1 MMERLHT
8 KYGSDEKQVDVM
20 LKDLKGL
27 KRVADGDYKAL
38 HRMIETVE
46 NCWLDLKR
54 MNLESEMDTTSML
67 SMVEKLLPEVQKRE
81 WTLQKPLASH
91 EDGSS
96 KFTKLLE
103 FLIRE
108 KTAIEYMS
116 DDLRNERKG
125 KVSFA
130 EVEEHEEEELN
141 KKEEISKETN
151 LVINLFE
158 RQMESQRQ
166 LMELMANAFTA
177 KAGSSGAA
185 QHSLGTNR
193 CWIHKV
199 DGHAINECTN
209 FLAMTGAEKVDAVR
223 KNRACFYCL
232 QVGHQARQCFNKK
245 QCSEVTGTNTCRG
258 PHLQLL
264 RAAHFEGLIFNGRVF
279 VGNVSNIG
287 KSNTVL
293 LMISAVQCKS
303 LHLGTLWDPGANVT
317 LITHRAAKE
326 LHLIGV
332 DVFITIIKVGN
343 EEQSCASKEYIVP
356 LTDKQGRQ

>member
-1 MMERLHT
+1 M
-8 KYGSDEKQVDVM
+8 
-20 LKDLKGL
+20 KDLKGL

-67 SMVEKLLPEVQKRE
+67 STVEKLLPEVQKRE

-96 KFTKLLE
+96 RFSKLLA

-130 EVEEHEEEELN
+130 EVEEHEEEEELN
-141 KKEEISKETN
+141 KKEETSKETN

-166 LMELMANAFTA
+166 LMELMANAFTT
-177 KAGSSGAA
+177 KPGSSGAA
-185 QHSLGTNR
+185 QNSFVTNS

-199 DGHAINECTN
+199 NGHNINECIN

-245 QCSEVTGTNTCRG
+245 QCGEVTGETLVRV
-258 PHLQLL
+258 PIISSSMQLTL
-264 RAAHFEGLIFNGRVF
+264 
-279 VGNVSNIG
+279 
-287 KSNTVL
+287 KVL
-293 LMISAVQCKS
+293 YFMV
-303 LHLGTLWDPGANVT
+303 
-317 LITHRAAKE
+317 
-326 LHLIGV
+326 
-332 DVFITIIKVGN
+332 
-343 EEQSCASKEYIVP
+343 EYS
-356 LTDKQGRQ
+356 